1 MVVGKPFLCQEGWKL
16 MDVDC
21 ICISSQVSS
30 PRKMREDIIY
40 LSIDW
45 TVTIKVVA
53 DVCNSLFPPFL
64 NFVLT
69 HDLLPVKN
77 EVEWI
82 TMAWGIML
90 TDNWLDSDFLVVNQF
105 TKCLYDAFWW
115 HCKFGHLACIFGCW
129 WELRIELFDPHEFW
143 RACST
148 IWRECKGD
156 ECCDTE
162 CIGWEELLKV
172 RRNFVWHCKLCWKVT
187 KHLQKKLSKF
197 ENLIF
202 LWMV

>member
-1 MVVGKPFLCQEGWKL
+1 

-69 HDLLPVKN
+69 HDFLPVKN

-82 TMAWGIML
+82 TMA
-90 TDNWLDSDFLVVNQF
+90 
-105 TKCLYDAFWW
+105 
-115 HCKFGHLACIFGCW
+115 
-129 WELRIELFDPHEFW
+129 
-143 RACST
+143 
-148 IWRECKGD
+148 
-156 ECCDTE
+156 
-162 CIGWEELLKV
+162 
-172 RRNFVWHCKLCWKVT
+172 
-187 KHLQKKLSKF
+187 
-197 ENLIF
+197 
-202 LWMV
+202 